1 MLYKSIIR
9 VAGIAAMFAVM
20 FVGGAFAQK
29 VGDVV
34 QITGSSE
41 TWRVESAGGDRITL
55 VKAEQHRQNRN
66 RLDGVWRI
74 GSTLHTIRGTTG
86 VWTDTEE
93 AWLRNLTKTG
103 DLTWTADVVT
113 RNRGSGA
120 WNNCTITLSADGQT
134 MRMSGDRNNWTFT
147 RQ

>member
-20 FVGGAFAQK
+20 FVGGAFAQR
-29 VGDVV
+29 VGDAV
-34 QITGSSE
+34 QITGSAANY
-41 TWRVESAGGDRITL
+41 RVEEMRNDGRVVL
-55 VKAEQHRQNRN
+55 VPIVTPE
-66 RLDGVWRI
+66 GVWRI
-74 GSTLHTIRGTTG
+74 GNTSHTIRGTTG

-93 AWLRNLTKTG
+93 AWLRNLVKTG
-103 DLTWTADVVT
+103 DLTWTATVVT

-120 WNNCTITLSADGQT
+120 WNNCTITLSADGRT
-134 MRMSGDRNNWTFT
+134 MRMSGDGHNWTFI